1 MRTAT
6 ILILTMSLLAVG
18 AASSQTHGVV
28 LATDYVSTGTAG
40 LMDLADPW
48 TVTPDLAPT
57 HADAVGRWHDGLLYV
72 VNRAGADNI
81 QVLDPG
87 AGLAVV
93 RQHSL
98 GLGRNL
104 QDIAFL
110 DDGTAYVSCYDTAEL
125 LHIDPATGGI
135 LHVVSTAAFADADG
149 LPETNRLYHRDGLL
163 YLTCERLDR
172 DGWYAPVGDS
182 YLLVL
187 DTASRT
193 WIDCDPVQSDVQ
205 GIRLAAANPTT
216 DLVPAGDR
224 LLVGCTGFYALL
236 DGGVDVVD
244 LDLRTSLGLEI
255 TEAELGGDLVGLT
268 GGPDGRRHVVVSSPT
283 FTTSV
288 KAYRAGGGIEVLAAA
303 SAYDHAGLTW
313 NGDGLVFVADRAL
326 GAAGVRVYDAS
337 SGAEL
342 TTGPIGTGL
351 PPAAIILPAPTAVPV
366 IDLPGAGLSVAVP
379 WPNPANPSTT
389 VAFAAPAGTTVTLRL
404 VDLRGRL
411 VRQERVV
418 TDAVGAG
425 RWTFDGRGRDGRPV
439 ASGVYRCVVE
449 GAGGFAA
456 RSLTIVR

>member
-1 MRTAT
+1 MRTT
-6 ILILTMSLLAVG
+6 MILILGVLAVG
-18 AASSQTHGVV
+18 SATAQTQGVV
-28 LATDYVSTGTAG
+28 LSTDYVSAGTAG
-40 LMDLADPW
+40 LVDLADPW
-48 TVTPDLAPT
+48 TVSPDLAST
-57 HADAVGRWHDGLLYV
+57 HADAVGRWHDGLVYV

-93 RQHSL
+93 RQYSL

-110 DDGTAYVSCYDTAEL
+110 DDGTAYVSCYDTTEL
-125 LHIDPATGGI
+125 LHVDPVTGAI
-135 LHVVSTAAFADADG
+135 LHVVSTASFADADG
-149 LPETNRLYHRDGLL
+149 LPETNRLHARDGLL

-187 DTASRT
+187 ETASRT
-193 WIDCDPVQSDVQ
+193 WVDCDPVQPDVQ

-216 DLVPAGDR
+216 DLVLDGDR
-224 LLVGCTGFYALL
+224 LLVGCTGYYALL
-236 DGGVDVVD
+236 DGGVDVID
-244 LDLRTSLGLEI
+244 LDQRVSLGLEV
-255 TEAELGGDLVGLT
+255 TEAALAGDVVALA
-268 GGPDGRRHVVVSSPT
+268 GGPDGRRHAIVSST
-283 FTTSV
+283 SFATSV
-288 KAYRAGGGIEVLAAA
+288 KAYRAGDGIDLLAAA
-303 SAYDHAGLTW
+303 GAYDHAGLAW
-313 NGDGLVFVADRAL
+313 DGGGLVFVADRAL

-342 TTGPIGTGL
+342 TTSPVGTGL
-351 PPAAIILPAPTAVPV
+351 PPGTIVLPAPTAVPV
-366 IDLPGAGLSVAVP
+366 IDLRGAGLSVAAP

-389 VAFAAPAGTTVTLRL
+389 VAFTAPAGAAVTLRL

-411 VRQERVV
+411 VRQERLIA
-418 TDAVGAG
+418 DASGQG